1 MFTVVSLFVASLTIH
16 GRESFARG
24 EEEEAEEA
32 MDAETSAIQPIEPD
46 SADETTSQEG
56 ADSEEGID
64 ETEK

>member
-1 MFTVVSLFVASLTIH
+1 
-16 GRESFARG
+16 
-24 EEEEAEEA
+24 